1 MPGSTGLLGK
11 GVMRNLFGKRLVSF
25 VVLASLGLLAAETA
39 RNRLV
44 PAQRAADYSMQDS
57 ADETTGSV
65 GAVLPLS
72 DEQRERIY
80 RGVMHYPDAARAA
93 PRADALPEALWSD
106 TLLQDLP
113 ASVTGEI
120 PLLRE
125 HKFVKLDDRILL
137 VDPAR
142 RAVVAMIPRYR
153 LLP

>member
-1 MPGSTGLLGK
+1 
-11 GVMRNLFGKRLVSF
+11 MRSLFGNRLVSF
-25 VVLASLGLLAAETA
+25 VVLASLALLAAEAA

-44 PAQRAADYSMQDS
+44 PTQRAAGNAMEDV

-65 GAVLPLS
+65 GIVLPLN

-80 RGVMHYPDAARAA
+80 RGVMHYPDTARADA
-93 PRADALPEALWSD
+93 RADALPGALWSD
-106 TLLQDLP
+106 KLLQDLP

-120 PLLRE
+120 PLMRE

>member
-1 MPGSTGLLGK
+1 
-11 GVMRNLFGKRLVSF
+11 MRSLFGNRLVSF
-25 VVLASLGLLAAETA
+25 ILLASLGLLAAEAA

-44 PAQRAADYSMQDS
+44 PAQRAAGHSIED
-57 ADETTGSV
+57 AAGETTGSV
-65 GAVLPLS
+65 GTVLPLS

-80 RGVMHYPDAARAA
+80 RGVMHYPDTARMDA
-93 PRADALPEALWSD
+93 RADALPEALWSD
-106 TLLQDLP
+106 KLLQDLP
-113 ASVTGEI
+113 ATVIGEI

-137 VDPAR
+137 VEPAS

>member
-1 MPGSTGLLGK
+1 
-11 GVMRNLFGKRLVSF
+11 MRSLFGSRLLSF
-25 VVLASLGLLAAETA
+25 VVLASLGLLAAEAA
-39 RNRLV
+39 RNRLG
-44 PAQRAADYSMQDS
+44 PAQRAAGHSMEDA

-80 RGVMHYPDAARAA
+80 RGVMQYPDAARADA
-93 PRADALPEALWSD
+93 RADALPEALWSD
-106 TLLQDLP
+106 KLLQDLP

-120 PLLRE
+120 PLLRA

-137 VDPAR
+137 VDPAS